1 MSTNDIHGIESGWS
15 VKTRDGEDIGNVEEA
30 NERFIL
36 VKSGLL
42 TSEQRYFPS
51 VTLAHVRPELKEIGI
66 SVSKEEVDGGDW
78 STEPTELPRTE
89 GAPLNEGEEDVL
101 ATDPLAAV
109 NREPE
114 KPTTI

>member
-42 TSEQRYFPS
+42 GSAQRYFPS
-51 VTLAHVRPELKEIGI
+51 VTLAHVRPEMKEIGI
-66 SVSKEEVDGGDW
+66 SVSKEEVEAGDW

-89 GAPLNEGEEDVL
+89 GAPLNEGDDLL

>member
-15 VKTRDGEDIGNVEEA
+15 VKARDGEDIGNVEEA
-30 NERFIL
+30 NERYIL

-42 TSEQRYFPS
+42 GSDQRYFPS

-66 SVSKEEVDGGDW
+66 SVSKEEVDTGDW
-78 STEPTELPRTE
+78 TTEPTALPRTE
-89 GAPLNEGEEDVL
+89 GAPLNDGGDDFID
-101 ATDPLAAV
+101 ADPTAAV

-114 KPTTI
+114 KPDRI

>member
-42 TSEQRYFPS
+42 ELGAALLPVGRPS
-51 VTLAHVRPELKEIGI
+51 RTCA
-66 SVSKEEVDGGDW
+66 
-78 STEPTELPRTE
+78 PR
-89 GAPLNEGEEDVL
+89 
-101 ATDPLAAV
+101 
-109 NREPE
+109 
-114 KPTTI
+114 